1 MVLQIEAHKTRPKSG
16 QKLTFLVTK
25 GCSNTTINHI
35 CFLPVLLLSVQ
46 KNGGKRSFSVNSCI
60 FNGEKRPTQK
70 IKNQQSITP
79 FALKTI
85 WTLSKTSKKCTSAVD
100 AKGKKKNAKK
110 GEYLVQ
116 TFKLQCSTYLWL
128 ASW

>member
-1 MVLQIEAHKTRPKSG
+1 MLRHHNQPHM
-16 QKLTFLVTK
+16 
-25 GCSNTTINHI
+25 
-35 CFLPVLLLSVQ
+35 LPLSPIGHCA
-46 KNGGKRSFSVNSCI
+46 KEWRKKESFSVSSCI

-79 FALKTI
+79 FALKTF
-85 WTLSKTSKKCTSAVD
+85 WTLSKTSKKLTSAVD
-100 AKGKKKNAKK
+100 AKGKKKKAKK

-116 TFKLQCSTYLWL
+116 TFQGERFAYLWL

>member
-1 MVLQIEAHKTRPKSG
+1 MPQPTAYAS
-16 QKLTFLVTK
+16 FLFYCPLCK
-25 GCSNTTINHI
+25 RM
-35 CFLPVLLLSVQ
+35 
-46 KNGGKRSFSVNSCI
+46 GKRGVFQRVLCI

-79 FALKTI
+79 SALKTI
-85 WTLSKTSKKCTSAVD
+85 WTLSKTSKKLTSDVD
-100 AKGKKKNAKK
+100 AKGKKKKAKK

-116 TFKLQCSTYLWL
+116 TFKLQGSTYLWL

>member
-1 MVLQIEAHKTRPKSG
+1 MVLQIEASKTRQMAVKNFFERKECPNATINCIYF
-16 QKLTFLVTK
+16 LTVPLVT
-25 GCSNTTINHI
+25 
-35 CFLPVLLLSVQ
+35 VQ
-46 KNGGKRSFSVNSCI
+46 KNGAKRSFSVSSCI

-85 WTLSKTSKKCTSAVD
+85 WTLSKTSKKLTSAVD
-100 AKGKKKNAKK
+100 VKGKKKKAKK

-116 TFKLQCSTYLWL
+116 TFKLQGSTYLWL